1 MTMYKLF
8 DYQQKLVNEAR
19 QKLAHNDKG
28 VMLISPAG
36 SGKSVVIAEIA
47 RLTTER
53 GNRVLFMVHRKE
65 LIEQMTE
72 SFKQQDV
79 DMNLCTLMTVRRVA
93 NRLGKLPKPSLII
106 TDETHHSRAKSY
118 QKVYDYY
125 SDVPRLGFTA
135 SPWRMNHK
143 GFTDIY
149 DDYVEGPTVKWLIK
163 HNHLA
168 PFHYYS
174 PVLTNFNSDKL
185 KANSMGDFTES
196 SIDEALGKTIF
207 GDVYQKWQ
215 KYAEG
220 QKTIIYCHSI
230 EYSKSVADY
239 FTKQG
244 VKAVH
249 VDSKTPSAERDQIM
263 QDFKDGKIL
272 VLCNVDLISEGF
284 NVPDCSCSLLMRP
297 TKSLVIF
304 IQQSMRCMRYVPGKT
319 ATILDMVGN
328 AIRLGTIPNDDIE
341 WDDYFHGKYKKKQV
355 PGIVTCPYCSNVF
368 FRKDANRYYVV
379 LKEPAKEGKEIE
391 KEDIDEELPKESPP
405 KKLEVLR
412 RQRLLARVV
421 ECERCGNPAEIVLS
435 LPAPR
440 NNHKG
445 KGEAE
450 YQDITTPEGRKHWL
464 AQLST
469 SHTRNITRIY
479 DIFAARK
486 ELGIPNS
493 SGKQVNNPLFSTFS
507 VLMHKS
513 SHHTIPE
520 KKLHQLADHLEKD
533 YAYVHGKYAWAS
545 NNWHFED
552 HDQLDLTTQLSKD
565 FY

>member
-8 DYQQKLVNEAR
+8 DYQQKLVDEAR

-36 SGKSVVIAEIA
+36 SGKSIVIAEIA

-79 DMNLCTLMTVRRVA
+79 DMSLCTLMTVRRVA
-93 NRLGKLPKPSLII
+93 NRLKTLPKPSLII

-118 QKVYDYY
+118 RKVYDYY

-149 DDYVEGPTVKWLIK
+149 DDYVKGPTVQWLIK
-163 HNHLA
+163 HDHLA

-174 PVLTNFNSDKL
+174 PMLKDFKTEKL
-185 KANSMGDFTES
+185 KASSTGDFTED
-196 SIDEALGKTIF
+196 SIEQALGKTIF

-215 KYAEG
+215 QYAEG

-230 EYSKSVADY
+230 EYSKSVANY

-249 VDSKTPSAERDQIM
+249 VDSKTPSTERDQII

-284 NVPDCSCSLLMRP
+284 NVPDCSCSLLIRP

-328 AIRLGTIPNDDIE
+328 AIRLGTIPNDDID
-341 WDDYFHGKYKKKQV
+341 WNDYFHGKYEKKQV
-355 PGIVTCPYCSNVF
+355 PGIVTCTYCFSTF
-368 FRKDANRYYVV
+368 FRKDANHYYVV

-391 KEDIDEELPKESPP
+391 KEDIDKKLPKEFPP
-405 KKLEVLR
+405 KKLEALR
-412 RQRLLARVV
+412 RQRFLARVV
-421 ECERCGNPAEIVLS
+421 ECVKCGNPAEIVLS
-435 LPAPR
+435 IPASQ

-464 AQLST
+464 AHLST
-469 SHTRNITRIY
+469 GHTRSITRIY
-479 DIFAARK
+479 DIFTARK

-493 SGKQVNNPLFSTFS
+493 NGKQVNNPLFSTFS

-533 YAYVHGKYAWAS
+533 YAYVHSQYAWAS
-545 NNWHFED
+545 NHWHFED

>member
-47 RLTTER
+47 RLTTEK

-65 LIEQMTE
+65 LIAQMTE

-79 DMNLCTLMTVRRVA
+79 DMSLCTLMTVRRVA
-93 NRLGKLPKPSLII
+93 NRLKTLPKPSLII

-118 QKVYDYY
+118 RKVYDYY

-149 DDYVEGPTVKWLIK
+149 DDYVEGPTVQWLIK

-174 PVLTNFNSDKL
+174 PVLTDFKSDKL
-185 KANSMGDFTES
+185 KTNSTGDFTEN

-244 VKAVH
+244 IKAVH

-304 IQQSMRCMRYVPGKT
+304 IQQSMRCMRYVPGKI

-328 AIRLGTIPNDDIE
+328 AIRLGTIPNDDID
-341 WDDYFHGKYKKKQV
+341 WDDYFHGSYKKKQD
-355 PGIVTCPYCSNVF
+355 PKTIPATCPHCFGIFN
-368 FRKDANRYYVV
+368 RKDAEVRCAKVHQDKDKLKVDRLLTNQPQWALDK
-379 LKEPAKEGKEIE
+379 LKETGELGKIIICPLCHQVAELTQIKPREDRKEQQ
-391 KEDIDEELPKESPP
+391 D
-405 KKLEVLR
+405 
-412 RQRLLARVV
+412 
-421 ECERCGNPAEIVLS
+421 
-435 LPAPR
+435 
-440 NNHKG
+440 
-445 KGEAE
+445 AE
-450 YQDITTPEGRKHWL
+450 YIDIGSEQNHSKWL

-469 SHTRNITRIY
+469 SHTRSITRIY
-479 DIFAARK
+479 DIFTARK

-513 SHHTIPE
+513 SKHTISE

-533 YAYVHGKYAWAS
+533 YAYVHSQYAWAS
-545 NNWHFED
+545 NHWHFED